1 MRINPLAA
9 MSLALIFLAGCETLG
24 IESKRVDY
32 KSASYKVPSL
42 EIPPDLTKP
51 KVEDRY
57 SIPND
62 NDELVANYS
71 DYAKSGEVRRT
82 QGSVAVL
89 PQTQNVRLERNGSQR
104 WLVVGDKAENLWPL
118 LKAFWQENGFV
129 VTVDNPEAGVMETD
143 WAENRAKIPL
153 SPVRKLL
160 GKVLDKLYSTDEL
173 ERYRLR
179 LERSPGGKSTEI
191 YITQYTK
198 EMILTSSKNDF
209 HWQSKPN
216 DPETEAIM
224 LQMLMTK
231 LGVSEERAKL
241 VAAAAA
247 KRPTKLAQPDL
258 SGPPSRLQT
267 QSNGQ
272 KVIVLNEPFEKS
284 WRKVGLALE
293 RADIGVEDRDRAN
306 GVYFVNITPPPKEK
320 SWLDSL
326 AFWRSAEGSAKPVRF
341 QVSVRESGE
350 GCEVSVTDEK
360 SESTPAA
367 QRLLDT
373 LYQSLN
379 K

>member
-1 MRINPLAA
+1 MRTNPLAA
-9 MSLALIFLAGCETLG
+9 MSLAIVFLAGCETLG

-51 KVEDRY
+51 KIEDRY
-57 SIPND
+57 AIPDD

-71 DYAKSGEVRRT
+71 DYAKSGEVRRI

-104 WLVVGDKAENLWPL
+104 WLVVGDKAESLWPL

-179 LERSPGGKSTEI
+179 LERSPDGKSTEI

-198 EMILTSSKNDF
+198 EMILTSDKRDF

-247 KRPTKLAQPDL
+247 KKPTKLAQPDL

-272 KVIVLNEPFEKS
+272 KIIVLNELFEKS

-306 GVYFVNITPPPKEK
+306 GVYFVNIAPLPKEK
-320 SWLDSL
+320 GWLDKL
-326 AFWRSAEGSAKPVRF
+326 AFWRSNESSAKPVRF
-341 QVSVRESGE
+341 QVSVRETGE
-350 GCEVSVTDEK
+350 SCEVSVTDEK
-360 SESTPAA
+360 SENTPAA

>member
-1 MRINPLAA
+1 MRIQTLAA
-9 MSLALIFLAGCETLG
+9 ISLALIFLAGCETLG
-24 IESKRVDY
+24 IDSKRVDY

-51 KVEDRY
+51 KIEDRY
-57 SIPND
+57 SIPDDD
-62 NDELVANYS
+62 NDEMVANYS
-71 DYAKSGEVRRT
+71 DYAKSGEVRRM
-82 QGSVAVL
+82 QGTVGVL
-89 PQTQNVRLERNGSQR
+89 PQTHNVRLERNGTQR
-104 WLVVGDKAENLWPL
+104 WLVVDDKAENLWPL

-173 ERYRLR
+173 ERYRVR
-179 LERSPGGKSTEI
+179 LERSPDGKSTEI

-198 EMILTSSKNDF
+198 EMMLTSNKSDF

-231 LGVSEERAKL
+231 LGVTEERARL
-241 VAAAAA
+241 TAAAAA
-247 KRPTKLAQPDL
+247 KAPTKLAQADL
-258 SGPPSRLQT
+258 TGPPSKIQT

-272 KVIVLNEPFEKS
+272 KIIVLNEPFERS

-293 RADIGVEDRDRAN
+293 RSDIGVEDRDRSN
-306 GVYFVNITPPPKEK
+306 GVYFVNLTPPPKEK
-320 SWLDSL
+320 GWLDKL
-326 AFWRSAEGSAKPVRF
+326 AFWRSNDSAKPVRF
-341 QVSVRESGE
+341 QVSVHANGDI
-350 GCEVSVTDEK
+350 CEVSIVDEK
-360 SESTPAA
+360 SEYTPAA
-367 QRLLDT
+367 QRVLET